1 LRKTIGETRFALHAS
16 EIHTPISRNQ
26 ERSNKARDA
35 LMKNSS
41 DPLQALRVTL
51 GEALALS
58 RREAREAAGDG
69 FEEIPIAV

>member
-1 LRKTIGETRFALHAS
+1 
-16 EIHTPISRNQ
+16 
-26 ERSNKARDA
+26 
-35 LMKNSS
+35 MKNSC

-58 RREAREAAGDG
+58 RREAREAAGVG